1 MNQELGGRAAG
12 IPCVCLVFDDAYH
25 YESCALERQRYA
37 SAALITKGKRAAY
50 DRGRS
55 TTNRRHAAAWRRLDS
70 TPAHGSLRERNPQV
84 NATDTVIAVP
94 SRAEQPIR
102 AEIFG
107 IERLEQHAESLAAA
121 QRTTGKPRRG
131 RQLLPRV
138 RENGRVLVAAYRNI
152 VEAVQAKRGIAPAEE
167 WLLDNF
173 FVVDEQLRGIR
184 DHLPGGY
191 YRLLP
196 KIAEG
201 HLEGYPRVYGL
212 AWAYVAH
219 TDSRFELE
227 TLQRFVRAY
236 QRVQPLTIGE
246 IWAVAIHLRVALVE
260 NLRRL
265 AEQIIGARHARAAAD
280 ELADRL
286 LGLSGRPA
294 EDVDDVL
301 GLLGDAPVVSG
312 FAVELVQRL
321 RDRDPSV
328 MPALV
333 WLNERLSAQGTTV
346 PEVVAQ
352 EHHAHGA
359 ANVTVRNIITSM
371 RWMSSIDWFEFFE
384 SVSLVDEVLR
394 ATPGFTAMDFAT
406 RNEYR
411 TQIELLSRGAPR
423 SEIEVAQEAVLLAQ
437 HATRA
442 HEPPDGARAGVPET
456 EPRLPEIPERAEED
470 PGYHLIGGGR
480 RAFERLL
487 RFRVPVR
494 LRLHRATR
502 ALATTGY
509 LAGIAAL
516 TALVLAVPLV
526 FMWRAGASPWS
537 LVLLGILGLVPASDV
552 ALSLVHRLVPV
563 LVPPRLLPK
572 LELARGVPPE
582 LRTVVVVP
590 TLLSSQADIEEQL
603 ERLEVHFLANPDGD
617 IFFALLSDW
626 ADAPRESMPNDAPL
640 LAALAAGIERL
651 NERYDSPPGAGE
663 RFLLLHRRRLWNEKE
678 GKWIGWERKRG
689 KLHEL
694 NRLLRGATDTTFI
707 PINGRAPTVPDGVR
721 YVITL
726 DADTRLPKGTA
737 YRLVGAMAHPLNRP
751 RFDARKA
758 RVVQGYAV
766 LQPRITP
773 SLPTGPRS
781 TTYQRII
788 SGPGGV
794 DPYAAAVSDVYQD
807 LFEEGSYTG
816 KGIYDVDAFELAL
829 EGKVLANALL
839 SHDLFEGLF
848 ARAGLVTDIDLFEEF
863 PANYEVAAR
872 RHHRWVRGDWQL
884 LPWVLGHARDAQGRR
899 LRVPIRAHARWKM
912 MDNLRRS
919 LVAPFLLFMVMAA
932 WVLPGAPLLLWTG
945 LFVGAVAL
953 PAFIPV
959 FDGLIPRRRGIS
971 KRNHF
976 HAVGHDTYVALAQ
989 TLLAITMLAHQAW
1002 LMLDAVART
1011 LWRLYVTK
1019 RNLLEWVAAA
1029 HQEYGVDLKLWSF
1042 FRHLRWGVVLAAA
1055 AGTLCVVLNLGA
1067 WPVAAP
1073 LVLLWVLS
1081 PVLAWRMSL
1090 PPEVPRE
1097 QILSPGETRTL
1108 RLIAR
1113 RTWRFFETFV
1123 DDGSHALPPDNF
1135 QEDPEPAEAPRTS
1148 PTNLGLYLLSTTVA
1162 HDFGWIGT
1170 LDMVERLEA
1179 TLKTMTSL
1187 RRLRGHFFNWYDT
1200 RDLRPL
1206 DPMYVSTVDS
1216 GNLAGHLIALAQACR
1231 ERMDRPL
1238 VGPEVLEGIRDA
1250 LQLVLGSAER
1260 DEHPERTQT
1269 VTTAQLRVAAEG
1281 MAAGLDDPPTSL
1293 PAWVRRLAELD
1304 AQAEILLDIARTLA
1318 SNVEEGARSE
1328 ALVWAQAVRNSVR
1341 SHARD
1346 LATLVPWCTRLCS
1359 NPPAA
1364 AEARAHNDDAAV
1376 LVSAADANPTPA
1388 GVPELCRAVQQVI
1401 EQRVGE
1407 PESEGRRRLLE
1418 DLEASRTAAAAL
1430 EHRTSGLALQ
1440 AERMVRT
1447 MDFRFLFD
1455 SSRKLFSIGYRV
1467 ADGTLDPSCYDLL
1480 ASEARL
1486 ASFVA
1491 VAKGDVTPRH
1501 WFLLGRSLTPV
1512 GRGAALLS
1520 WSGSMFEYLMPL
1532 LVMRQPALS
1541 LLDLSCRLVVR
1552 RQIQYGA
1559 ERRVPWG
1566 VSESAYNVRDL
1577 KFTFQY
1583 SDFGVPG
1590 LGLKRGLFEDV
1601 VVAPYATALAAM
1613 VDPRAAL
1620 INFGRLDAAGAL
1632 GGYGYY
1638 EALDY
1643 TPSRLPE
1650 QERVAVVRAYMAH
1663 HQGMT
1668 IVSLG
1673 NVVHNG
1679 RSQSRF
1685 HAHPMVQA
1693 TELLLQERTPRSV
1706 AVARPR
1712 GEEVQVAA
1720 HVRDLVLPTLRRF
1733 ESPHDITPRTHVLSN
1748 GRYTVMLTAA
1758 GSGFSRWRDLAVTRW
1773 REDTTRDSWGTF
1785 IFLRDAQTGEI
1796 WSAGFQPSGT
1806 EADHYAVVYSEDRAK
1821 IRQAHRSLMIT
1832 LEVVVSPEDDAE
1844 LRRLAV
1850 TNLDS
1855 RDREIDVTSYAEVVL
1870 APQGADMAH
1879 PAFSNLFVETEF
1891 VPELATLLATRRPR
1905 SADQPHVWLAH
1916 LVAVEGGTVGALQYE
1931 SDRARFL
1938 GRGRGIRTPLSV
1950 IDGGRL
1956 SNTAGP
1962 VLDPIVSLR
1971 HRVALPRGETVHLV
1985 FTTLVAPSREEALEI
2000 AEKYRQ
2006 PATFERESSLAWT
2019 QAQVQLHH
2027 LRTSQ
2032 DEAHL
2037 FQRLVNRLLYT
2048 DPTLRA
2054 STQVLTGN
2062 RTGPSGLWAYGISG
2076 DLPIVLVRIE
2086 RDEERDVVRQ
2096 LVRAHE
2102 YWYLKGIPA
2111 DLVILNAQ
2119 GTSYVQDLQESL
2131 EALVRTIRSAVG
2143 HERRAEDG
2151 GVFLLRADLVPE
2163 RDEMLLLAAARV
2175 VILASQGTLSEQV
2188 VRVQRARPGPV
2199 PPRLGTPRE
2208 TAETVAAPIL
2218 ELAFFNGLGG
2228 FTADGREYVTAL
2240 GKGQWTPAPWI
2251 NVIANPEFGCQ
2262 ISESGS
2268 GYTWSVNS
2276 RENKLTPWS
2285 NDPVSDTPGETFYVR
2300 DEDSGLVWGPTLLPI
2315 REESWPYVIRH
2326 GQGYSRFEHASHGI
2340 ALELLQFVPL
2350 RDHVKISRL
2359 TLENRSNR
2367 TRRLGVTA
2375 YTEWVLGVERSRS
2388 APSIVT
2394 EVDPK
2399 TRAMFARNA
2408 LNEEFADRVAFA
2420 DLGGRQTS
2428 WTGDRLEFLGR
2439 NASLDH
2445 PSSLERG
2452 AALSRKTG
2460 PGLDPCAALQTK
2472 VELEPGERA
2481 EVLFL
2486 LGQGSNREEAR
2497 ALVERYRTLE
2507 CDTLLNEV
2515 QDHWNRVLGSV
2526 QVETPD
2532 ASMNLLLNRWLLYQT
2547 LSCRIWARSAFYQSS
2562 GAYGFRD
2569 QLQDVLALAVAR
2581 PDVVREHLLRAA
2593 ARQFT
2598 EGDVQH
2604 WWHPSTG
2611 RGVRTRIS
2619 DDLLWLP
2626 YAANHYLTTTEDWA
2640 VLDER
2645 VPWLEGR
2652 SLEEHEQEAYF
2663 VPKQSEE
2670 RATLYEHCA
2679 RALDRSLAAGS
2690 HGLPLI
2696 GAGDWNDGMNRVGR
2710 EGRGESVW
2718 LGWFLHLNLTEFARI
2733 ADRRADAARAERWR
2747 ERAAALQVALEGA
2760 AWDGE
2765 WYRRAFFDD
2774 GTPLGS
2780 AESDECQIDSIPQ
2793 SWAVLSGAADEERA
2807 RRAMENVERRLV
2819 RWEDR
2824 LVLLFSPPFDKTPMD
2839 PGYIKGYLRGIRENG
2854 GQYTHAAIWSVVAF
2868 AMLGEG
2874 DKAVDLFN
2882 LLNPIYRASRRADVH
2897 RYKVEPYAVPADVYS
2912 EPPHVGRGGWTWY
2925 TGAAGWL
2932 YRAGVESILGLRKR
2946 GSALCIDPCI
2956 PRSWKRFAITYRHG
2970 GTLYR
2975 IAVENPKGVCR
2986 GVSRVSLD
2994 GTPLPGGELVPLCDD
3009 GGEHRVEVVLG

>member
-1 MNQELGGRAAG
+1 
-12 IPCVCLVFDDAYH
+12 
-25 YESCALERQRYA
+25 
-37 SAALITKGKRAAY
+37 
-50 DRGRS
+50 
-55 TTNRRHAAAWRRLDS
+55 
-70 TPAHGSLRERNPQV
+70 V
-84 NATDTVIAVP
+84 NATDTVFAP
-94 SRAEQPIR
+94 PPQAEQPIR

-107 IERLEQHAESLAAA
+107 VERLEEHAESLAAA
-121 QRTTGKPRRG
+121 QRTTDKPSRG

-152 VEAVQAKRGIAPAEE
+152 VEAVQSKREIAPAEE

-173 FVVDEQLRGIR
+173 FVVDEQLREIR
-184 DHLPGGY
+184 DHLPGSY

-201 HLEGYPRVYGL
+201 HLAGYPRVYGL

-219 TDSRFELE
+219 TDSRFELD

-236 QRVQPLTIGE
+236 QRVRPFSIGE

-260 NLRRL
+260 NVRRL
-265 AEQIIGARHARAAAD
+265 AQQIVSAREARAHAD

-301 GLLGDAPVVSG
+301 GRLGDATVVGG

-321 RDRDPSV
+321 RDQEQSV

-333 WLNERLSAQGTTV
+333 WLNERLGAQGTTV
-346 PEVVAQ
+346 HEVVDREHQAQ
-352 EHHAHGA
+352 GA

-371 RWMSSIDWFEFFE
+371 RWMSSIDWLEFFE
-384 SVSLVDEVLR
+384 SVSPVDEVLR
-394 ATPGFTAMDFAT
+394 ASPGFTAMDFAT
-406 RNEYR
+406 RNQYR
-411 TQIELLSRGAPR
+411 TEIELLARGSRR
-423 SEIEVAQEAVLLAQ
+423 SEIEVAREAVRLA
-437 HATRA
+437 R
-442 HEPPDGARAGVPET
+442 EPAFRGSGETGTSET
-456 EPRLPEIPERAEED
+456 EPPLLGSLDRAEED
-470 PGYHLIGGGR
+470 PGHYLIGAGR
-480 RAFERLL
+480 RAFEKLL
-487 RFRVPVR
+487 RFRVPLR
-494 LRLHRATR
+494 LRLRRATR
-502 ALATTGY
+502 AFATAGY
-509 LAGIAAL
+509 LAWIAAL
-516 TALVLAVPLV
+516 TAVVLAVPLIV
-526 FMWRAGASPWS
+526 MWRAGADPGS
-537 LVLLGILGLVPASDV
+537 LVLLGILGLVPASEV
-552 ALSLVHRLVPV
+552 AVSLVNRLVPM
-563 LVPPRLLPK
+563 LLPPGLLPK
-572 LELARGVPPE
+572 LELAEGAPAE
-582 LRTVVVVP
+582 LRTMVGVP
-590 TLLSSQADIEEQL
+590 TLLSSEADIEEQL
-603 ERLEVHFLANPDGD
+603 ERLEVHFLANPEGD
-617 IFFALLSDW
+617 FYFALLSDW
-626 ADAPRESMPNDAPL
+626 ADAPHESMPSDAPL
-640 LAALAAGIERL
+640 LAALAAGVERL
-651 NERYDSPPGAGE
+651 NERYGDPPGGGE
-663 RFLLLHRRRLWNEKE
+663 RFLLLHRRRLWNEKQ

-694 NRLLRGATDTTFI
+694 NQLLRGATDTTFI
-707 PINGRAPTVPDGVR
+707 AINGRAPAVPDGVR

-737 YRLVGAMAHPLNRP
+737 YQLVGAMAHPLNRP
-751 RFDARKA
+751 RYEARLG
-758 RVVQGYAV
+758 RVVQGYGI

-781 TTYQRII
+781 TAYQRIV

-816 KGIYDVDAFELAL
+816 KGIYDVDAFETALA
-829 EGKVLANALL
+829 GKVPENTLL

-848 ARAGLVTDIDLFEEF
+848 ARAGLVTDIDLFEQF
-863 PANYEVAAR
+863 PDNYEVAAR
-872 RHHRWVRGDWQL
+872 RSHRWVRGDWQL
-884 LPWVLGHARDAQGRR
+884 LPWILGRARDAEGRR
-899 LRVPIRAHARWKM
+899 QRLHIRAHGRWKM
-912 MDNLRRS
+912 VDNLRRS
-919 LVAPFLLFMVMAA
+919 LVPPSLLLMMVAA
-932 WVLPGAPLLLWTG
+932 WVLPAASLVLWTG
-945 LFVGAVAL
+945 LFAGTLAV

-959 FDGLIPRRRGIS
+959 LDGLVPRRGGIS
-971 KRNHF
+971 KRSHFRAVNHD
-976 HAVGHDTYVALAQ
+976 VRVALTQ
-989 TLLAITMLAHQAW
+989 TLLAITMLPHQAW
-1002 LMLDAVART
+1002 LMVDAVGRT
-1011 LWRLYVTK
+1011 LWRLYVSK

-1029 HQEYGVDLKLWSF
+1029 HQGYGVDLKLWSF
-1042 FRHLRWGVVLAAA
+1042 FQHLRRGVIVAGA
-1055 AGTLCVVLNLGA
+1055 AGALVFVLNPGA

-1073 LVLLWVLS
+1073 LVVLWTLS
-1081 PVLAWRMSL
+1081 PVLAWRISL
-1090 PPEVPRE
+1090 PPRVPHE
-1097 QILSPGETRTL
+1097 QLLSRGELRAL

-1113 RTWRFFETFV
+1113 RTWRFFEAFV
-1123 DDGSHALPPDNF
+1123 NERNHALPPDNL
-1135 QEDPEPAEAPRTS
+1135 QEDPEPTEAHRTS
-1148 PTNLGLYLLSTTVA
+1148 PTNLGLYLLSTTAA

-1170 LDMVERLEA
+1170 LAMVERLEA
-1179 TLKTMTSL
+1179 TLKTMTNL

-1231 ERMDRPL
+1231 GRMHRPL
-1238 VGPEVLEGIRDA
+1238 VGPEVLAGIRDA
-1250 LQLVLGSAER
+1250 LELLLEAVEQVEL
-1260 DEHPERTQT
+1260 PERAQT
-1269 VTTAQLRVAAEG
+1269 VTVEQLRAAAEQ
-1281 MAAGLDDPPTSL
+1281 MLAVLEDAPTSL
-1293 PAWVRRLAELD
+1293 PAWARRLAELD
-1304 AQAEILLDIARTLA
+1304 AQAETLLDMASTLA
-1318 SNVEEGARSE
+1318 SDAAQGTESDVP
-1328 ALVWAQAVRNSVR
+1328 VWAGAVRDSVR

-1346 LATLVPWCTRLCS
+1346 LATMVPWCARLCS
-1359 NPPAA
+1359 ETVAA
-1364 AEARAHNDDAAV
+1364 TAAGEDDRAAV
-1376 LVSAADANPTPA
+1376 LAIVAGATPTPA
-1388 GVPELCRAVQQVI
+1388 GLDGLCRAVEAEI
-1401 EQRVGE
+1401 ERRVAGPQNE
-1407 PESEGRRRLLE
+1407 DRGLLLE
-1418 DLEASRTAAAAL
+1418 DLEASRAAAAAL

-1440 AERMVRT
+1440 AERLVRT

-1467 ADGTLDPSCYDLL
+1467 ADGVLDPSCYDLL

-1491 VAKGDVTPRH
+1491 IAKGDVTPRH
-1501 WFLLGRSLTPV
+1501 WFRLGRSLTPV

-1532 LVMRQPALS
+1532 LVMRQPPLS
-1541 LLDLSCRLVVR
+1541 LLDLSSRLVVR
-1552 RQIQYGA
+1552 RQVQYGA

-1566 VSESAYNVRDL
+1566 VSESGYNVRDL
-1577 KFTFQY
+1577 ELTYQY

-1613 VDPRAAL
+1613 VDPGAAL
-1620 INFGRLDAAGAL
+1620 ANFNRLREAGAL
-1632 GGYGYY
+1632 GAYGYY

-1650 QERVAVVRAYMAH
+1650 DERVAVVRAYMAH

-1668 IVSLG
+1668 VVSLG
-1673 NVVHNG
+1673 NVVHHG
-1679 RSQSRF
+1679 STQGYF

-1712 GEEVQVAA
+1712 GEEVRVAA

-1748 GRYTVMLTAA
+1748 RRYTAVVTAA
-1758 GSGFSRWRDLAVTRW
+1758 GAGFSRWRDLAVTRW
-1773 REDTTRDSWGTF
+1773 REDTTRDCWGTF
-1785 IFLRDAQTGEI
+1785 IFLRDAETGEI

-1806 EADHYAVVYSEDRAK
+1806 EADHYEVVYSEDRAK
-1821 IRQAHRSLMIT
+1821 IIQAHRSLTTT
-1832 LEVVVSPEDDAE
+1832 LEIVVSPEDDAE

-1850 TNLDS
+1850 TNLES

-1870 APQGADMAH
+1870 APQAADTAH

-1891 VPELATLLATRRPR
+1891 VPELGTLLATRRPR
-1905 SADQPHVWLAH
+1905 SVDEPQVWLAQ
-1916 LVAVEGGTVGALQYE
+1916 LVAIEGETIGPVQFET
-1931 SDRARFL
+1931 DRARFL

-1950 IDGGRL
+1950 NDGGPL

-1971 HRVALPRGETVHLV
+1971 RRVAIPAGGTAHLV
-1985 FTTLVAPSREEALEI
+1985 FTTMIAPSRDEALEI

-2027 LRTSQ
+2027 LRTTQ

-2037 FQRLVNRLLYT
+2037 FQRLANRLIYA
-2048 DPTLRA
+2048 DPTLRPA
-2054 STQVLTGN
+2054 TQVLAGN
-2062 RTGPSGLWAYGISG
+2062 RRGASGLWAHGISG

-2086 RDEERDVVRQ
+2086 REEERDVVRQ

-2111 DLVILNAQ
+2111 DLVILNAKA
-2119 GTSYVQDLQESL
+2119 TSYVQDLQTSL
-2131 EALVRTIRSAVG
+2131 EAMVQSIQSAVG
-2143 HERRAEDG
+2143 QERRAEDG
-2151 GVFLLRADLVPE
+2151 GVFLLRFDLLSE
-2163 RDEMLLLAAARV
+2163 EDHTLLLASARV

-2188 VRVQRARPGPV
+2188 VRLQRTRPGPV
-2199 PPRLGTPRE
+2199 PPRLRAPRE
-2208 TAETVAAPIL
+2208 KGEAVAVPTPDL
-2218 ELAFFNGLGG
+2218 MFFNGLGG
-2228 FTADGREYVTAL
+2228 FTADGREYVTVL

-2251 NVIANPEFGCQ
+2251 NVMANPEFGCQ
-2262 ISESGS
+2262 VSESGS
-2268 GYTWSVNS
+2268 GYAWSVNS

-2285 NDPVSDTPGETFYVR
+2285 NDPVSDAPGETFYVR
-2300 DEDSGLVWGPTLLPI
+2300 DEESGLLWGPTVLPI
-2315 REESWPYVIRH
+2315 REENWPYVVRH
-2326 GQGYSRFEHASHGI
+2326 GQGYSRFEHVSHGI
-2340 ALELLQFVPL
+2340 ALDLLQFVPV
-2350 RDHVKISRL
+2350 RDPVKVSRL
-2359 TLENRSNR
+2359 TLENRSDR
-2367 TRRLGVTA
+2367 KRRLTVTA
-2375 YTEWVLGVERSRS
+2375 YAEWVLGVERSAS
-2388 APSIVT
+2388 APFVVT
-2394 EVDPK
+2394 HIDYA
-2399 TRAMFARNA
+2399 THAMFARNPW
-2408 LNEEFADRVAFA
+2408 NEEFANRVAFA

-2445 PSSLERG
+2445 PASLERG
-2452 AALSRKTG
+2452 VGLSRRTG
-2460 PGLDPCAALQTK
+2460 AGLDACAALQTK
-2472 VELEPGERA
+2472 VELEPGERV

-2486 LGQGSNREEAR
+2486 LGQGSDDEEAR
-2497 ALVERYRTLE
+2497 QLVERYRALD
-2507 CDTLLNEV
+2507 CDALLNEV
-2515 QDHWNRVLGSV
+2515 QDHWNQVLGSV

-2532 ASMNLLLNRWLLYQT
+2532 SSMNLLLNRWLLYQT
-2547 LSCRIWARSAFYQSS
+2547 LSCRIWARSAFYQSG

-2569 QLQDVLALAVAR
+2569 QLQDVLALAMTR
-2581 PDVVREHLLRAA
+2581 PYVVREHLLRAA

-2604 WWHPSTG
+2604 WWHPFTG

-2626 YAANHYLTTTEDWA
+2626 YAVNHYLTITEDWA
-2640 VLDER
+2640 VLDEQ

-2652 SLEEHEQEAYF
+2652 GLEEHEQEAYF
-2663 VPKQSEE
+2663 VPEQSEE

-2696 GAGDWNDGMNRVGR
+2696 GAGDWNDGMNRVGH
-2710 EGRGESVW
+2710 EGRGESIW
-2718 LGWFLHLNLTEFARI
+2718 LGWFLHVNLTEFARI
-2733 ADRRADAARAERWR
+2733 ADVRADFERAERWR
-2747 ERAAALQVALEGA
+2747 ERAVSLQASLEGE

-2774 GTPLGS
+2774 GAPLGS
-2780 AESDECQIDSIPQ
+2780 AESDECQIDSIAQ

-2807 RRAMENVERRLV
+2807 RRAMESVERRLV

-2824 LVLLFSPPFDKTPMD
+2824 LVLLFSPPFDQTPMD
-2839 PGYIKGYLRGIRENG
+2839 PGYIKGYLPGIRENG

-2882 LLNPIYRASRRADVH
+2882 VLSPIYRASRRADVH

-2932 YRAGVESILGLRKR
+2932 FRAGLEWILGLRKR
-2946 GSALCIDPCI
+2946 GSALRIDPCI
-2956 PRSWKRFAITYRHG
+2956 PRGWKGFAITYRHG
-2970 GTLYR
+2970 DTVYR
-2975 IAVENPKGVCR
+2975 ITVQNPKGVCR
-2986 GVSRVSLD
+2986 GVSRVRLD
-2994 GTPLPGGELVPLCDD
+2994 GTLLPGQALVPLSDD
-3009 GGEHRVEVVLG
+3009 GGEHLVEVVLG